1 MQIIKAKNY
10 EEMSVIASSMLVE
23 HVQQNESPV
32 IGLAT
37 GSTPEGLYRS
47 LIAEYRKGA
56 VSFQGVTT
64 FNLDEYVGLN
74 KDDATSYQF
83 YMNQKLFDH
92 IDIPEEQIHLPN
104 GVSEDLQQD
113 CTDYESNIQKAG
125 GIDIQ
130 VLGIGLNGH
139 IGFNEPGTS
148 FLSRTHAVELTAST
162 REANSRYFSS
172 LAEVPTQAISMGIAT
187 IMESKKILLL
197 VSGEEK
203 AEALYQAINSPLSE
217 EFPATI
223 LQLHPEVTI
232 IADELA
238 LSKVLE
244 SYDESES
251 AFEIKELQMK

>member
-10 EEMSVIASSMLVE
+10 EEMSEIACAMLVE

-32 IGLAT
+32 LGLAT

-47 LIAEYRKGA
+47 LISEYRNGT

-64 FNLDEYVGLN
+64 FNLDEYAGL
-74 KDDATSYQF
+74 DQEDANSYQF
-83 YMNQKLFDH
+83 YMNEKLFNQ
-92 IDIPEEQIHLPN
+92 IDIPKEQIHLPN
-104 GVSEDLQQD
+104 GASANMDKD
-113 CTDYESNIQKAG
+113 CSDYERKIQEAG
-125 GIDIQ
+125 KIDIQ
-130 VLGIGLNGH
+130 VLGLGINGH

-148 FLSRTHAVELTAST
+148 FLSRTHVVDLDEST
-162 REANSRYFSS
+162 REANARFFSG
-172 LAEVPTQAISMGIAT
+172 LDEVPTQAISMGIAS

-197 VSGEEK
+197 VAGKEK
-203 AEALYQAINSPLSE
+203 TEALYQAMNSPISE

-223 LQLHPEVTI
+223 LQLHPEVTV

-244 SYDESES
+244 SYEENES
-251 AFEIKELQMK
+251 AKELQVK